1 MTSRQR
7 VTNALLGKPT
17 DKLVW
22 APLVDDYYL
31 HYLRKIGFDYDVS
44 SCCAALGTDVIYRHA
59 NCLSWSFS
67 GGVETTRRR
76 DGNIVWRTTTTP
88 VGNLIDAEEFANG
101 TSRMLEYAIKTRED
115 IKIMQYIT
123 EHTNVAAAYDDFI
136 AADKAVGERGIAT
149 VSVCATPLAH
159 LFEFVMGL
167 ENFVYF
173 LEDYPSE
180 MAALMDAMHES
191 NKAQMRIAAKSP
203 ALAIF
208 SYEDTSSTTISYDM
222 YKKYCLNQLND
233 YADIC
238 KNEGKLY
245 FVHMCGKL
253 TAFSDLIAAGRMDG
267 IDSCCP
273 PSTGDIWPWD
283 AAERFTGASGEKVII
298 GGIDPT
304 FLCTASAEEL
314 EAQLRVTI
322 SKIKNKKVIL
332 STGDATAAGTPMENI
347 RLVSR
352 LVDELGRL
360 S

>member
-1 MTSRQR
+1 MTSRTR
-7 VTNALLGKPT
+7 VTRALRGQPV

-31 HYLRKIGFDYDVS
+31 YSLRHIGAEYDVS
-44 SCCAALGTDVIYRHA
+44 GCCAALGADVIYRHA
-59 NCLSWSFS
+59 NCLAWRFS
-67 GGVETTRRR
+67 GGVERTERR
-76 DGNIVWRTTTTP
+76 DSNVVWRTTHTP
-88 VGNLIDAEEFANG
+88 VGNLTMAEEYLNG
-101 TSRMLEYAIKTRED
+101 TSRILEHAVKTREE

-123 EHTNVAAAYDDFI
+123 EHTYISAAYDDFL
-136 AADKAVGERGIAT
+136 AADADVGDRGIAT
-149 VSVCATPLAH
+149 VTVCATPLSN
-159 LFEFVMGL
+159 LFEFTIGL

-173 LEDYPSE
+173 LADYPDE

-191 NKAQMRIAAKSP
+191 NKKQMRIAAQSP
-203 ALAIF
+203 AMAIF
-208 SYEDTSSTTISYDM
+208 SYEDTSSTTISRKM
-222 YKKYCLNQLND
+222 YKNHCQAQLND

-238 KNEGKLY
+238 AAEGKLY

-253 TAFSDLIAAGRMDG
+253 QAFNDMIAEGRMTG

-273 PSTGDIWPWD
+273 PNTGDIWPWE
-283 AAERFTGASGEKVII
+283 AVEKFSGAGGNKIII

-304 FLCTASAEEL
+304 FLCMASSTDL

-322 SKIKNKKVIL
+322 PKIKEAGRVIL

-352 LVDELGRL
+352 LVDELGRY
-360 S
+360 